1 MDLYNDPFM
10 QYSIP
15 KGTFDIL
22 PRDPDQDGAW
32 RESHLWQYVEAVM
45 REVAQVYGFRE
56 IRTPIFERTELF
68 VRGVGESS
76 DIVTKEMYTFLDKA
90 ERSMTLRPEGT
101 ACVMRSFVEKR

>member
-1 MDLYNDPFM
+1 ME
-10 QYSIP
+10 YSIP
-15 KGTFDIL
+15 KGLFDIL
-22 PRDPDQDGAW
+22 PSPPKPEERWCASEHWQFLEKVLRETAQD
-32 RESHLWQYVEAVM
+32 
-45 REVAQVYGFRE
+45 YGFKE